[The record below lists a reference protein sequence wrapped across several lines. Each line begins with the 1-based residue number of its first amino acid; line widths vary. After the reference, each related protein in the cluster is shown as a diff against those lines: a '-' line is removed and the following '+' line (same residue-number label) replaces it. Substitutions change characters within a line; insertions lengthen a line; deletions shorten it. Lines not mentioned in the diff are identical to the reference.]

1 MRRWIICLLPFM
13 TACMGSSGSV
23 VLSDGELSEGG
34 DGGVSVGVPPD
45 LDDTLDHES
54 FALLLNE
61 ERDGAGAVAVTE
73 DPRLTLAAQA
83 HAQDMVDNNYLSH
96 TDLDG
101 GRAGDRALAVGYD
114 WNFIAENIAAGF
126 SSNAAVV
133 DAWMNS
139 PGHAANMVDVRA
151 EDFGLGRV
159 ANTWVLMLGREF
171 GD

>member
-1 MRRWIICLLPFM
+1 MRRWTICLLPFLS
-13 TACMGSSGSV
+13 ACMGSSGGV
-23 VLSDGELSEGG
+23 VLSDGELAGG
-34 DGGVSVGVPPD
+34 NGGGSVGEVPVFEEPQS
-45 LDDTLDHES
+45 HES
-54 FALLLNE
+54 FALLLNS
-61 ERDGAGAVAVTE
+61 ERGGAGAIAVTE

-83 HAQDMVDNNYLSH
+83 HAQDMIDNNYLSH

-126 SSNAAVV
+126 SSNAAVI
-133 DAWMNS
+133 DAWMDS

-171 GD
+171 SD